1 VRRRRDSAVVGFR
14 YWQARARL
22 TLGAG
27 ALRGAAHV
35 RIGVPRRA
43 GIRGSARDTAYQ
55 RRRGRPRIDRRRG
68 RNTAYTSTAGAWLG
82 YISGLMPRSPEA
94 KSAPRDRSPSASER
108 PSASAGAAGGKRLDP
123 YSLRSRIVGKAAGVF
138 GKRGAADTTVEDILQ
153 AAGVSRRTFY
163 RFFQSKEDVLDALH
177 EIGCNMLIGAARQ
190 AMARPAD
197 EGTTADPR
205 ERVERLKRALEAYV
219 EYHVTV
225 GPNVMHV
232 VQGESMR
239 AGSKLGPR
247 RRAFFDTM
255 VEIFAGEYEKTTGT
269 RVDPL
274 LLRSLLVAMEG
285 VSLML
290 RVESENGTF
299 DMERAKRVMQRIVL
313 ATIAA
318 PAGDIV
324 PPIPVLPPEST

>member
-1 VRRRRDSAVVGFR
+1 MDS
-14 YWQARARL
+14 
-22 TLGAG
+22 
-27 ALRGAAHV
+27 
-35 RIGVPRRA
+35 
-43 GIRGSARDTAYQ
+43 
-55 RRRGRPRIDRRRG
+55 
-68 RNTAYTSTAGAWLG
+68 
-82 YISGLMPRSPEA
+82 
-94 KSAPRDRSPSASER
+94 
-108 PSASAGAAGGKRLDP
+108 
-123 YSLRSRIVGKAAGVF
+123 YSLRSRIIGKAAGVF
-138 GKRGAADTTVEDILQ
+138 GKRGAVDTTVEDILQ

-190 AMARPAD
+190 AVAQSAA
-197 EGTTADPR
+197 EGASRDPR
-205 ERVERLKRALEAYV
+205 ERVDRLNRALEAYL

-225 GPNVMHV
+225 GPSVMHV

-255 VEIFAGEYEKTTGT
+255 VEIFATEFEKTTGL

-274 LLRSLLVAMEG
+274 LLRSLLVAVEG

-299 DMERAKRVMQRIVL
+299 EMERAKRVMQRIVL

-318 PAGDIV
+318 PPGDVV